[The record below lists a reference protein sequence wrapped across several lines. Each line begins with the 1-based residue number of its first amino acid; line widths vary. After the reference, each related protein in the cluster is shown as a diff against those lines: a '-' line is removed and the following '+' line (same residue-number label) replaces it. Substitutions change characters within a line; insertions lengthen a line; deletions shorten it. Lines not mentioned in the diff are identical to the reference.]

1 MRRYTLILLLLL
13 GARTAIAQDN
23 IWVVAN
29 VSEVDSVF
37 SKADVR
43 TLFMNNSSTQ
53 KPVLQPVALSPG
65 HRVRSIFNAK
75 VLALPESRIQSY
87 WAQMRFSGRMTPPKE
102 FGTLEAML
110 AYIANNKGAVGYVPA
125 ETELPEHL
133 TVIYKSL

>member
-1 MRRYTLILLLLL
+1 MRRYTLIILLLL

-102 FGTLEAML
+102 FETLEEML
-110 AYIANNKGAVGYVPA
+110 EYISNNEGAVGYMPA
-125 ETELPEHL
+125 EIELPEHL
-133 TVIYKSL
+133 IVIYESL